1 MKYYYDADSLVYVA
15 SWGDN
20 TLEEALEKLD
30 HSIEAVLASL
40 WAHIDDIVF
49 VVKGTGNFRHDIYD
63 GYKSNRKSEEDPE
76 KKAIMVAVYDRLVT
90 KYMAIQA
97 DGEEADDMVA
107 YMALANDGTV
117 ISPDKDLRTV
127 AVPIYNPQ
135 KDEHY
140 PADIDD
146 ADMRLHVQMIMGDS
160 TDGIPGIKG
169 IGIKGAEKLLLLCP
183 MGKRLD
189 VVKQAYRDLHK
200 GLDYM
205 SYCQLMTDLIYIRQ
219 QPNERYNVRTG
230 KKEILGSEVTCAQL
244 Q

>member
-15 SWGDN
+15 SWGDK

-40 WAHIDDIVF
+40 WAHIDDVVF

-63 GYKSNRKSEEDPE
+63 GYKSHRKSEEDPE
-76 KKAIMVAVYDRLVT
+76 KKAIMVAVYDRLVGHY
-90 KYMAIQA
+90 KAIQS
-97 DGEEADDMVA
+97 DGEEADDVVA
-107 YMALANDGTV
+107 YLALENGGTI

-140 PADIDD
+140 PADADA
-146 ADMRLHVQMIMGDS
+146 ADMMLHVQMIMGDS

-189 VVKQAYRDLHK
+189 VVKQAYRDLYK

-219 QPNERYNVRTG
+219 RPNERYNIRTG
-230 KKEILGSEVTCAQL
+230 EKEILNA
-244 Q
+244 